1 MEGMAL
7 DCLEGGIIKR
17 SREVLP
23 LAVAVAAKPDHFEPV
38 KRHACDHV
46 TLDPATAAPT
56 PWQVKADVYLA
67 VEGHG
72 VAGRC
77 SAKGND
83 GAQSHTPRDRF

>member
-7 DCLEGGIIKR
+7 NCLEGGIIKR

-23 LAVAVAAKPDHFEPV
+23 LAVAVAAKPDHLDPV

-46 TLDPATAAPT
+46 ALDPAAAT
-56 PWQVKADVYLA
+56 PALWQVKADIDFA
-67 VEGHG
+67 MIGHG

-77 SAKGND
+77 GAKGND
-83 GAQSHTPRDRF
+83 GAQPDTPCDRF

>member
-1 MEGMAL
+1 MEGMTL

-23 LAVAVAAKPDHFEPV
+23 LAVAVAAKPDHLDPV

-46 TLDPATAAPT
+46 ALDPATAAPA
-56 PWQVKADVYLA
+56 PWQVEADIDLA
-67 VEGHG
+67 VIGHG

-83 GAQSHTPRDRF
+83 GAQPGTPRDRF